1 MRYLI
6 PSILLLLLALACTP
20 KATPV
25 IDEEPPPPPS
35 TEVEEEPVNSRCAT
49 FDDDENPDYVADQYF
64 LYRQAIKRKEYDEAF
79 KKWKI
84 VYERSP
90 AADGERNTVLT
101 DGIFFYNLLI
111 QADSTS
117 KERYAKKIVDLYAQA
132 DECYPDNAYMIGL
145 RGFDSYYTYPGMA
158 SDEEVY
164 AMFKR
169 SIDLDEEDFPFFV
182 INPMSKLV
190 YDRYEEGDID
200 LEEAR
205 YVVQHLTDRLAK
217 GLSECEE
224 NGDCD
229 TWGLI
234 NGYMPSAI
242 AQFETVDDF
251 FDCDYYVELY
261 YPNFEANPDD
271 CATVVDVLNRL
282 KWGGCKRETSPEYA
296 SAIAVYESEC
306 RIDTTKGTNP
316 LREGYDAIRNNDN
329 ERAIELLTEGVE
341 LIADPEKKAQV
352 YMAIANTEYRMRRF
366 SSARATARKA
376 AQLRPG
382 WGQPYMLIGR
392 MYASS
397 GPLCGSGTGFDSQRV
412 VWVAID
418 MWNRAK
424 QVDGSV
430 AGEANKLIG
439 QYRQYL
445 PFRAD
450 VFQRGL
456 KEGDSYT
463 VPCWIQQST
472 TIRTIQ

>member
-6 PSILLLLLALACTP
+6 PSFSLLLFVLACTP
-20 KATPV
+20 KAAPT
-25 IDEEPPPPPS
+25 
-35 TEVEEEPVNSRCAT
+35 VEETTTIVEESAEPVNPKCAT
-49 FDDDENPDYVADQYF
+49 FDDARNPDYAADQYF
-64 LYRQAIKRKEYDEAF
+64 LYKQAIKREDYEQAF
-79 KKWKI
+79 EKWKI
-84 VYERSP
+84 VYEMSP
-90 AADGERNTVLT
+90 AADGQRNTVFT
-101 DGIFFYNLLI
+101 DGIFFYNRFI
-111 QADSTS
+111 QQDSTK
-117 KERYAKKIVDLYAQA
+117 KEVYADTILMLYAQA

-169 SIDLDEEDFPFFV
+169 SMELDSEDFPFFV

-190 YDRYEEGDID
+190 YDRYAEGDID

-205 YVVQHLTDRLAK
+205 WVVQHLTDRLAK

-234 NGYMPSAI
+234 SGYMPSAI

-251 FDCDYYVELY
+251 FDCDYYIELY

-282 KWGGCKRETSPEYA
+282 KWGGCTRETSVEYA
-296 SAIAVYESEC
+296 SAIEVYENQC
-306 RIDTTKGTNP
+306 IDTTTRSNACI
-316 LREGYDAIRNNDN
+316 EGYDAIRNNDN
-329 ERAIELLTEGVE
+329 ERGIELLRECVDLLDE
-341 LIADPEKKAQV
+341 PKKKAQV
-352 YMAIANTEYRMRRF
+352 LMAIANTEYRMRRF
-366 SSARATARKA
+366 SSARTTARQA

-397 GPLCGSGTGFDSQRV
+397 GPLCGTGTGFESQRV

-424 QVDGSV
+424 QVDSSV